1 MTKKRKR
8 GKILIESEQ
17 FKNFKG
23 KKQLVTIHKNILALG
38 HQTMVQYA
46 ATQMANYTDRENSYE
61 QR

>member
-1 MTKKRKR
+1 
-8 GKILIESEQ
+8 
-17 FKNFKG
+17 
-23 KKQLVTIHKNILALG
+23 LALG